1 MIPHA
6 SRPRHGGRRPAL
18 PMLAA
23 PALLALLAL
32 APAARADDTAE
43 ALERARKFYGSGDLK
58 GAAKELSFAARDID
72 LKRRTR
78 YAKLFPPAPRG
89 WTLAE
94 MEKEEEGSAL
104 ATQML
109 GGGVMVERTYS
120 RASDDAEIKA
130 QVMVDSPLVQSLA
143 SVASNPMMMRPG
155 DKRVRLGEEDA
166 ILHYEADNKSGE
178 VSLVGGNLMIKLEGS
193 GIEDP
198 KVMTDL
204 LGAFD
209 LKKLRDGG

>member
-6 SRPRHGGRRPAL
+6 SRPPRPAGRRPAL
-18 PMLAA
+18 AV
-23 PALLALLAL
+23 LAL
-32 APAARADDTAE
+32 ALIAFAPQARADETSE
-43 ALERARKFYGSGDLK
+43 ALERAQKLYGSGDLK
-58 GAAKELSFAARDID
+58 GAAKELAFAARDID

-78 YAKLFPPAPRG
+78 YAKLFPPAPKG
-89 WTLAE
+89 WSLAE

-109 GGGVMVERTYS
+109 GGGVMVERTYT

-178 VSLVGGNLMIKLEGS
+178 VTLVGGNLMIKLEGS

-198 KVMTDL
+198 KLMTDL

-209 LKKLRDGG
+209 LKKLRGGG